1 MPLQAKKITVIIAT
15 TTCNRLHRTKWA
27 PWNFGPLPLLT
38 CELQQRSSSLSPKA
52 PRLRER
58 PGGILSPLPAIFV
71 PTDLGRPNPIPWNN
85 IETEIESPT
94 PRSGLAAYKMSSRSP
109 WRWRA
114 SGAASWGGGTRA
126 RRGKYQLAML
136 VQSNNLKHS
145 IYIQWWFDWML
156 F

>member
-1 MPLQAKKITVIIAT
+1 MQSPPQDKVSTMKLWASASPYLRASAKIQFFV
-15 TTCNRLHRTKWA
+15 
-27 PWNFGPLPLLT
+27 
-38 CELQQRSSSLSPKA
+38 PKA

-109 WRWRA
+109 
-114 SGAASWGGGTRA
+114 
-126 RRGKYQLAML
+126 
-136 VQSNNLKHS
+136 
-145 IYIQWWFDWML
+145 
-156 F
+156 